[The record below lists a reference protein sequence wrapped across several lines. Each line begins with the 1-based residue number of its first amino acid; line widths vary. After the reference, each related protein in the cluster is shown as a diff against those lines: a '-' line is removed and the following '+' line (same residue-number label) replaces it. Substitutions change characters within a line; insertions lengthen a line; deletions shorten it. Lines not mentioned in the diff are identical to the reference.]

1 MYGTSSKQTN
11 FNLKPK
17 EDEEEKLQQEENL
30 NNDYNQNI
38 VISPLKF
45 KQNFNSAKVSK
56 KGSIDRILNCSKMVS
71 TGTQSNDVN
80 CTKIET
86 FIKDPRDIYEYSY
99 IDHLDKV
106 NQNFKGPS
114 SQLNSTS
121 VQNSQFNSYLS
132 SLKIAR
138 RSRNPMKSLIQN
150 SGSNKNVKMN
160 NFGHSFRILKHQQ
173 KKASKITTHQWIS
186 CRQDALNSKTS
197 YWQIASNRRMDR
209 N

>member
-1 MYGTSSKQTN
+1 VYETSSKQTN

-30 NNDYNQNI
+30 NKDNNQNI

-56 KGSIDRILNCSKMVS
+56 KGSIDLILNCSKMVS

-80 CTKIET
+80 STKIET

-114 SQLNSTS
+114 SQCVNEK
-121 VQNSQFNSYLS
+121 F
-132 SLKIAR
+132 K
-138 RSRNPMKSLIQN
+138 KLIEKLIKFQT
-150 SGSNKNVKMN
+150 GIGTPKMN
-160 NFGHSFRILKHQQ
+160 SMSA
-173 KKASKITTHQWIS
+173 KKLSGK
-186 CRQDALNSKTS
+186 
-197 YWQIASNRRMDR
+197 
-209 N
+209 